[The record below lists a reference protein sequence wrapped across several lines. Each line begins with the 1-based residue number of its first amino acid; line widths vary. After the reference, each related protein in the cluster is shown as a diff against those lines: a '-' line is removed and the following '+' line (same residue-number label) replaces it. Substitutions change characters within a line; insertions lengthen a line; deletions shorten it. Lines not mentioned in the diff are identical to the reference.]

1 MWILV
6 LYFTLASYGAPTTAG
21 TATAEFP
28 NRAACESAV
37 ETLHRNVSNFAK
49 LAAFESVLQTPVDAG
64 RRGAQPQRIWT
75 IKAVCLPKDTAKP

>member
-6 LYFTLASYGAPTTAG
+6 LYFTLASYGAQTTAG
-21 TATAEFP
+21 SATAEFP

-49 LAAFESVLQTPVDAG
+49 LAAFESVLQMPVDAE
-64 RRGAQPQRIWT
+64 RGGDRPQRIWT
-75 IKAVCLPKDTAKP
+75 IKGVCIPKQAAKP